1 MDPPTIKPKQQIN
14 ASLISVFIVPLNPSV
29 SQALLKSFVTLNI
42 PPFLIPVFLRALLSI
57 FHCDKHIKNVD
68 FLFFEHGKTQTGHRF
83 YFFFLIIRGP
93 CFCDRRNLKHLNAS
107 EVGKWS
113 YLNCLISLSQ
123 FHIAVVTLPT
133 AHTHTDTRSHTQSK
147 ESVVRLSLK
156 RNAETTLYKI
166 LVWNQK
172 KQPLGR
178 VERNQF
184 LQISVMKKNCLLF
197 KTCFMRKDV
206 YVFVCFF

>member
-1 MDPPTIKPKQQIN
+1 M
-14 ASLISVFIVPLNPSV
+14 ISVFIVPLNPSV

-57 FHCDKHIKNVD
+57 FHCDKHMKNVD
-68 FLFFEHGKTQTGHRF
+68 FLFFEHSKTQTGHRF

-93 CFCDRRNLKHLNAS
+93 CFCARRNLKHLNAS
-107 EVGKWS
+107 EVGKWRH
-113 YLNCLISLSQ
+113 LNCLISLSQ

-156 RNAETTLYKI
+156 RNAETTL
-166 LVWNQK
+166 
-172 KQPLGR
+172 R
-178 VERNQF
+178 
-184 LQISVMKKNCLLF
+184 S
-197 KTCFMRKDV
+197 
-206 YVFVCFF
+206 